1 MISTSPFAIR
11 KGGGK
16 KEIAYCDF
24 VVEREHSFVRIVF
37 DKEDLTPPIIMLEK
51 YYSSLSLFVQV
62 VKLLIS
68 HYSEEGDIEDIDH
81 NCVVDFI

>member
-1 MISTSPFAIR
+1 
-11 KGGGK
+11 
-16 KEIAYCDF
+16 
-24 VVEREHSFVRIVF
+24 
-37 DKEDLTPPIIMLEK
+37 MLEK